1 MRIPIIIG
9 ASASAI
15 ALVACVPI
23 SQSPSF
29 TLSQYDQLQNGM
41 SMEQVKEVMG
51 AAPSTVSES
60 GEWQTMIFSNSDGS
74 NAVVMFQGGALSSKS
89 QTRLK

>member
-9 ASASAI
+9 ASAAAI
-15 ALVACVPI
+15 ALVACVPV
-23 SQSPSF
+23 SQSPTF
-29 TLSQYDQLQNGM
+29 TLSQYEELQNGM
-41 SMEQVKEVMG
+41 SVEQVKEVMG

-60 GEWQTMIFSNSDGS
+60 GEWQTMIFSNLDGS
-74 NAVVMFQGGALSSKS
+74 NAVVMFQDGALSTKS

>member
-1 MRIPIIIG
+1 MIIG

-15 ALVACVPI
+15 ALVSCVPI

-41 SMEQVKEVMG
+41 SVEQVKEVMS

>member
-9 ASASAI
+9 ASTSAI
-15 ALVACVPI
+15 ALVACVPV
-23 SQSPSF
+23 SQSPTF
-29 TLSQYDQLQNGM
+29 TLSQYDELHFGM
-41 SMEQVKEVMG
+41 SVEQVKEVMG

-60 GEWQTMIFSNSDGS
+60 GEWQTMIFSNPNGT

-89 QTRLK
+89 QSGLK